1 MTTSVG
7 SSSTSSAEQFPSIP
21 LSGEVVRG
29 SLVQLHWPTGRE
41 LDLITHLR
49 NRKPVRHW
57 FIDDRELDPVA
68 NRLWLTDASR
78 RPSEA
83 LLSIAILGSGRWL
96 GTIGWSD
103 WNPRTQEAEF
113 GRLMVC
119 TAQLAA
125 SRASGEILDMSP
137 MRDAALALRRF
148 AFREMKLRRVLARV
162 LDQNVQALRFAK
174 ELGFTII
181 GQAVAQRRSEATP
194 LSVVS
199 LALTRETYLASSP
212 DDLGCGQ
219 HK

>member
-7 SSSTSSAEQFPSIP
+7 SSPTSSAEQFPSIP
-21 LSGEVVRG
+21 LTGEVVRG
-29 SLVQLHWPTGRE
+29 SLVKLHWPTGRE
-41 LDLITHLR
+41 LDQITHLR
-49 NRKPVRHW
+49 NREPVRHW
-57 FIDDRELDPVA
+57 FIDDRELDPVT
-68 NRLWLTDASR
+68 NRRWLTDVSR

-83 LLSIAILGSGRWL
+83 LLSVALLRSGRWL
-96 GTIGWSD
+96 GTIGWSG

-125 SRASGEILDMSP
+125 ARASGEILDMSP

-148 AFREMKLRRVLARV
+148 AFGEMKLRRVLARV
-162 LDQNVQALRFAK
+162 LDRNVQALRFAK

-181 GQAVAQRRSEATP
+181 GQAVARRRSETTP

-199 LALTRETYLASSP
+199 LTLTRETYLESFP
-212 DDLGCGQ
+212 DDLRRGQ
-219 HK
+219 PK